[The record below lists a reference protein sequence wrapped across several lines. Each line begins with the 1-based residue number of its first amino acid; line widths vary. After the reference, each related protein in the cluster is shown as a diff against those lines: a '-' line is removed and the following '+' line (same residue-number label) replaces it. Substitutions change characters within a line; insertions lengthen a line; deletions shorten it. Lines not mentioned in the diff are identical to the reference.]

1 VVLVAPPKSYR
12 TAAYAAAVRRRGRAP
27 LVVSEGPRGL
37 AVEGGIHL
45 PLGSDEA
52 PGLLL
57 TALAGREVRGL
68 VATDDATVEL
78 ASRVAAALGLPH
90 NPPTAARISRR
101 KDLSRQAL
109 GRAGVPAPAS
119 RRLHL
124 ARDLPAAAAALR
136 YPCVV
141 KPLALSGSRGV
152 IRADDPW
159 QLLDACRRIDAILAA
174 EGARGDEGEQV
185 LVEDYVEGFEVAL
198 EGMLRGGALTML
210 ALFDKPEPLTG
221 PYFEESYYVTPS
233 RLPGAVQARISARVA
248 QACAAYGLRE
258 GPVHAEL
265 RVGPEEI
272 WVIEVASRT
281 IGGECARLLRFGAG
295 EGLEDLVVA
304 HAAGEAVEPRPM
316 TGGAGV
322 LMIPIPRA
330 GILRRVEGVL
340 DAMRVPGVEDVVI
353 SVREGY
359 EVVPPPEGSAY
370 LGFIY
375 ARAGDPAAAEAA
387 LRAAHACLRIVTAPV
402 LGRQAVATSSPQEA

>member
-12 TAAYAAAVRRRGRAP
+12 TAAYAAAVRRRGLSP

-45 PLGSDEA
+45 PLGSDDA
-52 PGLLL
+52 LDLLL
-57 TALAGREVRGL
+57 AALAGREVRGL

-78 ASRVAAALGLPH
+78 GSRVAAALGLPH

-124 ARDLPAAAAALR
+124 SRDLPEAAADIR

-152 IRADDPW
+152 IRADDSW

-233 RLPGAVQARISARVA
+233 RLPEAVQARISARVA
-248 QACAAYGLRE
+248 EACAAYGLRE

-304 HAAGEAVEPRPM
+304 HAAGEVVQPMAM